1 MPEGII
7 LTRRDF
13 RENDELISLITREH
27 GRIDVLARGIKK
39 ITSKLSAH
47 LEPCSLVW
55 FETAGGKEMTLLR
68 TARLINSFAS
78 FRSDYTKSMHAGFG
92 AHALHLLIRPGT
104 TEPAIFDIFLSW
116 LDMLDRG
123 SHPHDTRFLDWLM
136 LGLMRELGFSP
147 RYTVCVSCGR
157 SDRLGFWS
165 FLQGGVACH
174 ACAETGQFEHG
185 SLYRI
190 SSHVLDD
197 MIRLDQA
204 LPYELSRLDAFSPA
218 VHSLIWG
225 HLQYHSPVGIGN
237 WAHTCVPA

>member
-7 LTRRDF
+7 LARRDF
-13 RENDELISLITREH
+13 RENDEIISLITRER

-47 LEPCSLVW
+47 IEPCSLVW

-78 FRSDYTKSMHAGFG
+78 LRSDYAKSMHAGF
-92 AHALHLLIRPGT
+92 AAYALHLLIRPGT
-104 TEPAIFDIFLSW
+104 IESGIFDIFLSW
-116 LDMLDRG
+116 LDMLDR
-123 SHPHDTRFLDWLM
+123 SSYPHDTRFLDWLI
-136 LGLMRELGFSP
+136 LALMRELGFFP
-147 RYTVCVSCGR
+147 RYAACVSCGR
-157 SDRLGFWS
+157 SDGLGFWS
-165 FLQGGVACH
+165 FVQGGVACRI
-174 ACAETGQFEHG
+174 CAETEQFERG

-197 MIRLDQA
+197 MHRLDQA
-204 LPYELSRLDAFSPA
+204 LPHELSRADVFSPA

-225 HLQYHSPVGIGN
+225 HLQYHSPVAIGN
-237 WAHTCVPA
+237 WVHTYTPA